1 MNNIF
6 DDIFTDAD
14 YDQLNNLVR
23 WNGLNRIN
31 NESVAHHSFIVSWF
45 SRILVEEMF
54 PEGEEKLKLD
64 VTTYAIFHDFDE
76 MFSGDITHNVKYNKY
91 NGHKIKEMIDDYC
104 HHMVSTKFKEF
115 SPTNNMLKSYLLG
128 DNDPV
133 VKTIVKLADWL
144 SMLFY
149 VKKEITLGNKD
160 LYKEF
165 DYCVEKIREA
175 SGKCFKALKERGKF
189 EEQVLV
195 DISSLNYTKYGR

>member
-1 MNNIF
+1 
-6 DDIFTDAD
+6 
-14 YDQLNNLVR
+14 
-23 WNGLNRIN
+23 
-31 NESVAHHSFIVSWF
+31 
-45 SRILVEEMF
+45 
-54 PEGEEKLKLD
+54 
-64 VTTYAIFHDFDE
+64 
-76 MFSGDITHNVKYNKY
+76 
-91 NGHKIKEMIDDYC
+91 MIDDYC